1 MGAVT
6 KLNQYSTLPK
16 LPEAE
21 TPELQL
27 ARLPEKKRRLC
38 EARFAYL
45 RVAMEKEALGFSRT
59 KCVSYL
65 LTLTRLEQL
74 PEPAANALATLGKR
88 PGKSTLLRW
97 WQAVSEGESTAE
109 QLLALAD
116 SRKGRQHKE
125 EGWEVRAT
133 HLFNSPNKPHMSTVA
148 IWLQQE
154 GWDVT
159 PQKVRRHLKSLPAE
173 LGEFGVKRMG
183 RHYYNQ
189 NIKPHIM
196 RDVSKVPVG
205 LVYQG
210 DGHRCDVYVQHPN
223 SGKHYR
229 PELTVWIDLRSQYI
243 PGWWL
248 AEDESAVTT
257 LYSLT
262 HAMAGHD
269 HVPAMIHVD
278 PGSGFKNKLIDDE
291 VTGFLQR
298 FAIQSM
304 HALPGN
310 AKGKGLVEG
319 LFHWFEERL
328 GKTFE
333 AYCGHCRTDDALSR
347 LEFKIRKGQIRIP
360 TYTEYREAVAK
371 WVEWHNNTPKKA
383 LGGKSPAEL
392 WGELKQVPLHCD
404 PHELVWPQAK
414 RTVRRGWVQLF
425 NRTYG
430 HETLPSFNGKR
441 VVVQYNLKDESCVFI
456 RDEDQR
462 FICEAKLVSK
472 QDALGESRQ
481 DDLIQNRLKGQI
493 KRHEKHIEEAERRSR
508 PVIEHTDTL
517 AAMEDLSGQEWLE
530 TEAEKNA
537 DSLPEIDVFDV
548 GYLDQE

>member
-1 MGAVT
+1 MGSVA
-6 KLNQYSTLPK
+6 KLNEMSHTQSLTVNDTPDLQVSRLPK
-16 LPEAE
+16 VKRTLSE
-21 TPELQL
+21 
-27 ARLPEKKRRLC
+27 ARLTFLNVAIEKHEQLGISRSKSVEWLLAT
-38 EARFAYL
+38 AR
-45 RVAMEKEALGFSRT
+45 T
-59 KCVSYL
+59 Q
-65 LTLTRLEQL
+65 QL
-74 PEPAANALATLGKR
+74 PEFAQDALDTIGKM
-88 PGKSTLLRW
+88 PGRSTLLRW
-97 WQAVSEGESTAE
+97 WQAIEDAGSYAE
-109 QLLALAD
+109 KLLALAD
-116 SRKGRQHKE
+116 SRKGRQRKS

-133 HLFNSPNKPHMSTVA
+133 HLFNSPTKPHMSTVA

-154 GWDVT
+154 GWEVT
-159 PQKVRRHLKSLPAE
+159 PQKVRRYLKSLPAE

-205 LVYQG
+205 LIYQG

-262 HAMAGHD
+262 AAMASHD
-269 HVPAMIHVD
+269 HTPAMIHVD

-298 FAIQSM
+298 FAIESM

-347 LEFKIRKGQIRIP
+347 LEFKIRKGEIRIP
-360 TYTEYREAVAK
+360 SYTEYREAVAK
-371 WVEWHNNTPKKA
+371 WVDWHNNTPKKA

-392 WGELKQVPLHCD
+392 WDSLNRVPLHCEPQD
-404 PHELVWPQAK
+404 LVWPQAK
-414 RTVRRGWVQLF
+414 RTVRRGWVNLF
-425 NRTYG
+425 NRVYG
-430 HETLPSFNGKR
+430 HDTLPSFNGKQ
-441 VVVQYNLKDESCVFI
+441 VVVQYNLQDDNLVVI

-462 FICEAKLVSK
+462 FICEATLVNK
-472 QDALGESRQ
+472 KDAIAASRLE
-481 DDLIQNRLKGQI
+481 DLQEKRLKAQI
-493 KRHEKHIEEAERRSR
+493 KRHEKHIEEAERRAR
-508 PVIEHTDTL
+508 PTLEHTDTL
-517 AAMEDLSGQEWLE
+517 AAIEDLGAVEFL
-530 TEAEKNA
+530 EAEKNA